1 MNDAG
6 SKAIAVGYP
15 GYVSL
20 AFSADQCRT
29 AYAWNGNFLDAS
41 PVWNNRGGA
50 PAKLLGQKFWTAPPG
65 HPWGL
70 TASSKAPPDFITRAS
85 NPAYGLPLPLEPARI
100 YDGPMAVQF
109 DGYSLDK
116 DGKPTFRYRLD
127 EGSKGAALEVA
138 ETPNPLKGLLAT
150 GLGRK
155 FEVSIPGGQQAW
167 FLAGMTGKEPRVY
180 DAKGK
185 LHKLDLKAEEV
196 TASAV
201 GARVVLP
208 TDPDRATLLE
218 APGAPDGS
226 KWRFVPNKGGWLAI
240 LQLPNAK
247 DAQKLAF
254 TLNLWAVPKD
264 DEGLLKE
271 VFGK

>member
-1 MNDAG
+1 
-6 SKAIAVGYP
+6 
-15 GYVSL
+15 VSI

-29 AYAWNGNFLDAS
+29 TYAWGGNFLDAS

-70 TASSKAPPDFITRAS
+70 TTNSKIPPDYIGRAN
-85 NPAYGLPLPLEPARI
+85 NPAFGLPLPLEPARV

-127 EGSKGAALEVA
+127 ETGKGAVLEVA
-138 ETPNPLKGLLAT
+138 EKPFPIKSLLAT

-155 FEVSIPGGQQAW
+155 FEATIPGGYQAW
-167 FLAGMTGKEPRVY
+167 LLAGSTAKEPRVY
-180 DAKGK
+180 TATGK
-185 LHKLDLKAEEV
+185 SLQLDSKAEEYGA
-196 TASAV
+196 TAVGTRIVLPDGDRAMVVQAV
-201 GARVVLP
+201 GAPV
-208 TDPDRATLLE
+208 
-218 APGAPDGS
+218 GS
-226 KWRFVPNKGGWLAI
+226 VWRFVPNKSGGWLAV
-240 LQLPNAK
+240 LRLPEGKAE
-247 DAQKLAF
+247 QKVSF
-254 TLNLWAVPKD
+254 TLNTWALPKD

-271 VFGK
+271 LFGP